1 MRSAV
6 VNVHY
11 VRTSVAF
18 IAIIIFEVLFAL
30 TNTHRTIQMINDAK
44 ALYRLIRYVR

>member
-1 MRSAV
+1 
-6 VNVHY
+6 
-11 VRTSVAF
+11 VAF

-30 TNTHRTIQMINDAK
+30 TTPHRTIQMINDTK